1 MKTLT
6 IGLVFLSMTVIAL
19 ADYTYVIDSY
29 QDTPS
34 LYGNE
39 SLLMIEN
46 GGGGDSFDMWDNS
59 LALIQGTSTLGQGTG
74 GIWHVGLFENS
85 TIIISG
91 GEVHEI
97 AIHNN
102 ATALLTGG
110 LIQQIWSS
118 QYTTVSGPHI
128 TIVYS
133 GELPEIQT
141 IHGLPH
147 LVGVWGNGDPFLI
160 YLSEV
165 PANNY
170 GYDPA
175 LTNIRFELIPEPA
188 SLVLL
193 GLGGWL
199 LRRR

>member
-1 MKTLT
+1 MKTLV
-6 IGLVFLSMTVIAL
+6 IGLFFLSMTVIAL

-102 ATALLTGG
+102 ATARLTGG

-118 QYTTVSGPHI
+118 QYTTFGPHI

-133 GELPEIQT
+133 GTLPTVQKIS
-141 IHGLPH
+141 GYDF
-147 LVGVWGNGDPFLI
+147 LVGNWGNGDPFSI

-165 PANNY
+165 PADNY

-175 LTNIRFELIPEPA
+175 ITNIRFELIPEPA
-188 SLVLL
+188 TVFLL
-193 GLGGWL
+193 SLGGL
-199 LRRR
+199 FIRRKK